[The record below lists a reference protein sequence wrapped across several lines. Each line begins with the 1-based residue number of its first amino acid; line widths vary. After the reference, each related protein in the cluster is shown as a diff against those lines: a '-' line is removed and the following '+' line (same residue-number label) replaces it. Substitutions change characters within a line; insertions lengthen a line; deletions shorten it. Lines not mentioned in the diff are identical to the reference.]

1 VAGVDARC
9 SHGTVRSFYGSP
21 MPFWSLDRIDRVAV
35 ATFTRPPRN
44 LMSMAAITELEQL
57 VTGVAADDDVR
68 VLVLTGGV
76 PGYFVAHADLD
87 DLAALGRGEPVEGDP
102 GSWSRTLA
110 LLESMPQPV
119 VAAVDG
125 QAWGGGCELSL
136 AATLRVASD
145 RAHFGQ
151 PEVAVGIIP
160 GAGGTQRL
168 PRLVGAGRAAEL
180 VLSARIIDASEALRI
195 GLVEAV
201 LPHDD
206 FRDRVI
212 EWVQPIATKPPA
224 AVRAAKRAIIDG
236 LRVPLD
242 EGLRIEGRLFIEC
255 QMRPDTVA
263 IQERV
268 ADAERNTPPDQT
280 VELA

>member
-1 VAGVDARC
+1 MG
-9 SHGTVRSFYGSP
+9 
-21 MPFWSLDRIDRVAV
+21 
-35 ATFTRPPRN
+35 
-44 LMSMAAITELEQL
+44 ELERL
-57 VTGVAADDDVR
+57 LGEVAADASVN

-87 DLAALGRGEPVEGDP
+87 DLAALGRGEQVEGDP
-102 GSWSRTLA
+102 GSWGRSFA

-136 AATLRVASD
+136 ACTLRVASD

-160 GAGGTQRL
+160 GGGGTQRL
-168 PRLVGAGRAAEL
+168 PRLIGAGRAADL
-180 VLSARIIDASEALRI
+180 VLSGRIIDATEALRI

-201 LPHDD
+201 LPHDN
-206 FRDRVI
+206 FLARVH
-212 EWVQPIATKPPA
+212 EWVTPIATKPPA
-224 AVRAAKRAIIDG
+224 AVRAAKRAIIEG
-236 LRVPLD
+236 LRLPLD
-242 EGLRIEGRLFIEC
+242 EGLRLEGRLFIEC
-255 QMRPDTVA
+255 QTRPETVA

-268 ADAERNTPPDQT
+268 ADVERNTPPGERVD
-280 VELA
+280 L